1 MEEIGGQL
9 LVFYFFAL
17 PTAAVIW
24 FLVSLVEFLQLRPRR
39 EEQPDRFRRWRRSL
53 IASAIVAGV
62 LVVLCVGILV
72 TLAAAVAYM

>member
-62 LVVLCVGILV
+62 LLALCVGIVVL
-72 TLAAAVAYM
+72 LAVSVAHM

>member
-1 MEEIGGQL
+1 MEEIGGHL

-62 LVVLCVGILV
+62 LLALCVGIVVL
-72 TLAAAVAYM
+72 LAVSVAHM

>member
-1 MEEIGGQL
+1 MEEIGGHL
-9 LVFYFFAL
+9 LVFYLFAL

-62 LVVLCVGILV
+62 LLALCVGIVVL
-72 TLAAAVAYM
+72 LAVSVAHM

>member
-1 MEEIGGQL
+1 MEEIGGHL

-62 LVVLCVGILV
+62 LLALCVGIVVL
-72 TLAAAVAYM
+72 LAISVAHM